1 MKNQIYEHCKEQRE
15 SEGVSIWHFP
25 KSRLRPQYVT
35 SNINSIPSFD
45 SNATYIVLH
54 HLKYKRSYPLNTSI
68 APYHSL
74 KAFFW
79 VGSRCSEYERNFQET
94 FALVSEAADKMKKR
108 VSLRFHIEFE
118 YAETLQFFELFKRS
132 GMRQDL
138 GIERCTELS
147 AI

>member
-1 MKNQIYEHCKEQRE
+1 M
-15 SEGVSIWHFP
+15 
-25 KSRLRPQYVT
+25 
-35 SNINSIPSFD
+35 NSIPCFD
-45 SNATYIVLH
+45 SNATYIVLQ
-54 HLKYKRSYPLNTSI
+54 HLKYKRSLPLNTSI

-94 FALVSEAADKMKKR
+94 FALVSEAAEKLKKR
-108 VSLRFHIEFE
+108 VGLRFHIEFE

-132 GMRQDL
+132 GLRQDL

>member
-15 SEGVSIWHFP
+15 NEGISIWHFP
-25 KSRLRPQYVT
+25 KNRLRPQYVT
-35 SNINSIPSFD
+35 SNIKSIPCFD

-54 HLKYKRSYPLNTSI
+54 HIKYKKALPLNTSHP
-68 APYHSL
+68 PYHSL

-94 FALVSEAADKMKKR
+94 FALVSEAADKMKGR
-108 VSLRFHIEFE
+108 ISLRFFVEFE

-132 GMRQDL
+132 GLRHDL